1 MSKAYAFVPDGPP
14 RLPRV
19 GDWFPVGE
27 PCGSCGRLPQLWV
40 CAQID
45 HDAKSG
51 FVRQCYRQESQ
62 PPAPPKPE
70 LPVLVPTGRKVEH
83 TAYGPVEVLA
93 SYGTGLGFW
102 SIGKD
107 EFRPVPLAELREVP
121 ETTLGT
127 MGHPPDSWV
136 NGFSAGYRACLAK
149 LGIKDCI

>member
-70 LPVLVPTGRKVEH
+70 
-83 TAYGPVEVLA
+83 VLA